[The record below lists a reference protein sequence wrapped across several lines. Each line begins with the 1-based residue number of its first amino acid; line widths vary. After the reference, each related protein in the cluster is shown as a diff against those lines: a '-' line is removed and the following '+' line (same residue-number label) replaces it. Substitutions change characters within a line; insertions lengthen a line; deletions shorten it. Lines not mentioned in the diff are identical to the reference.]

1 MERRSRLPTRA
12 GLSVPEVDPS
22 FSIDG
27 LCRHIEHLRR
37 PSGMNCHEDCAEP
50 FHEDH
55 TGKYSERIIFK
66 VITKTVV
73 SELSSR

>member
-1 MERRSRLPTRA
+1 MKCRSGLPTRVE
-12 GLSVPEVDPS
+12 LPVPEVDPL

-27 LCRHIEHLRR
+27 LCRHIGHLRG
-37 PSGMNCHEDCAEP
+37 PSGMNCHEDYAEF